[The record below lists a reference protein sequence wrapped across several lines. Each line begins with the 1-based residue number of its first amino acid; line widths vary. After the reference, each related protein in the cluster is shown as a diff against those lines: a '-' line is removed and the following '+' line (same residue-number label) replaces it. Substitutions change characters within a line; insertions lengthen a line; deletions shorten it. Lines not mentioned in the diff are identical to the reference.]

1 LRLLVTGGAGF
12 IGSNYVRRLLDGT
25 LEGATSV
32 TVLDNLTYA
41 GNLKNLTAVEND
53 PRLTFVRGDI
63 CDAQL
68 ISELYKSTD
77 AIVHFAAESHVDRS
91 IASSAEFVRTNVL
104 GTNTLLDELR
114 SYKDIRFVL
123 VSTDEVYGS
132 ITDGSWDENFPLSPN
147 SPYSASKA
155 GGDLLALAHTNT
167 FGLNLSIT
175 RCGNNYGPFQYP
187 EKLIPLFV
195 TNLIQGKKVPVYG
208 NGLNS
213 REWVHV
219 DDHCAGIHLALMK
232 GRPGEIYNIGSQID
246 MSNINLTKLILKSM
260 DKSEDSIEYV
270 ADRANHDL
278 RYSLNYSKAQDELGY
293 VEKVP
298 FIDGLKSTI
307 EWYRNNQSWW
317 EPLLNG
323 N

>member
-1 LRLLVTGGAGF
+1 MTGGAGF

-232 GRPGEIYNIGSQID
+232 GRPGEIYNIGSQND
-246 MSNINLTKLILKSM
+246 MSNIHLTKLILKSM

-323 N
+323 K

>member
-53 PRLTFVRGDI
+53 ARFKFVKGDI
-63 CDAQL
+63 CDAGL
-68 ISELYKSTD
+68 VRELYKNTD

-114 SYKDIRFVL
+114 SNKDIRFVS

-232 GRPGEIYNIGSQID
+232 GRPGEIYNIGSQNDI
-246 MSNINLTKLILKSM
+246 SNINLTKLILKSM

-278 RYSLNYSKAQDELGY
+278 RYSLNYSKARDELGY
-293 VEKVP
+293 VDEVP
-298 FIDGLKSTI
+298 FTDGLNSTI

>member
-1 LRLLVTGGAGF
+1 MRLLVTGGAGF

-132 ITDGSWDENFPLSPN
+132 ITDGSWDEKFPLSPN

-232 GRPGEIYNIGSQID
+232 GRPGEIYNIGSQND
-246 MSNINLTKLILKSM
+246 MSNIHLTKLILKSM

-323 N
+323 K